1 MTPAIHNPERK
12 KRTPLTLDVE
22 INFGQGAHRALTAD
36 MSESGVAIIS
46 DKAIYHEVGSCCRMK
61 GEHKDK
67 PFHID
72 CHVVRVYANKM
83 ALAFHN
89 SLENQIALRAILDR

>member
-1 MTPAIHNPERK
+1 VTPAIHNLDRK
-12 KRTPLTLDVE
+12 KRTPFTLDVE
-22 INFGQGAHRALTAD
+22 INFGRSAHKALTAD
-36 MSESGVAIIS
+36 ISESGVAIIA
-46 DKAIYHEVGSCCRMK
+46 DKAIYQEVGSHCRMK
-61 GEHKDK
+61 GHHRDK

-89 SLENQIALRAILDR
+89 SLENQITLRSILDR